1 MTSRAESGRARRR
14 DLRRAFSVIEV
25 MIVLAIMLLLAGIVG
40 ITVFGQKAKA
50 DIQTTKVQMESI
62 ESALRAFRLDF
73 RRYPTEDEG
82 IAVLWDRSKLDPDAD
97 ESIWSGYLEKP
108 VAADV
113 WGSAWGYSTQTDDFT
128 DTSSDSSVPAEPT
141 FDLWS
146 FGPDREDGT
155 DDDIHLNATASD
167 DEGSDGGGL
176 LPPPDSGGG

>member
-1 MTSRAESGRARRR
+1 
-14 DLRRAFSVIEV
+14 VIEV

-50 DIQTTKVQMESI
+50 DVQTTRIQMGSI

-82 IAVLWDRSKLDPDAD
+82 IAVLWDKSRLDPDAD
-97 ESIWSGYLEKP
+97 EAAWAAYLEKP

-113 WGSAWGYSTQTDDFT
+113 WGSAWGYTTETDEFADT
-128 DTSSDSSVPAEPT
+128 DPDSGGIAEPT

-155 DDDIHLNATASD
+155 EDDIHLNAGV
-167 DEGSDGGGL
+167 DEGEDAGGGGL
-176 LPPPDSGGG
+176 LPPPGEGG